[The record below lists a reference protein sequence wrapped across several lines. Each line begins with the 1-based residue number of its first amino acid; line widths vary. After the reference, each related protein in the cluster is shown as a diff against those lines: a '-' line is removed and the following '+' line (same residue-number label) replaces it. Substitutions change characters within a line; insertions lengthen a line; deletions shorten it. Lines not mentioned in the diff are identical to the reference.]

1 MHDTCRIHV
10 PPPSSPWKPSKS
22 DKYHSLFLQTDKL
35 AAGLLGLG
43 LEPGDRLGLWG
54 PNSSQ
59 WYLTFI
65 AAARA
70 GLVLVS
76 EVQEVH

>member
-1 MHDTCRIHV
+1 MHDTCTNVCHHHHPESHRNLTSTI
-10 PPPSSPWKPSKS
+10 
-22 DKYHSLFLQTDKL
+22 LFLQTDKL

-59 WYLTFI
+59 WYLTFL

-70 GLVLVS
+70 GLILVS